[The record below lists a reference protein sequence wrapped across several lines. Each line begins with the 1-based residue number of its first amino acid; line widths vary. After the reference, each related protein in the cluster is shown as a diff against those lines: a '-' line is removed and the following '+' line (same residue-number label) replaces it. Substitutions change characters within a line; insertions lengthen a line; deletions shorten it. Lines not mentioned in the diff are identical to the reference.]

1 MDGPGMDHTTAA
13 VEQVQSPLLEPV
25 AVILQPASKSAQAP
39 SSETLHIRPPNEPIQ
54 APDSPPHVRRC
65 NGQMSLL
72 KPHSLQR
79 ALLAALLQT
88 GWGVAPSY
96 ETWSVFHNATLH
108 NWLWSVGRTPFGPLS
123 DVPDISFVQR
133 TGAQRNVVL
142 TLLNQAVEEA
152 GKMLRAVQVR
162 TSEILANAVTSLSL
176 LLFQ

>member
-1 MDGPGMDHTTAA
+1 
-13 VEQVQSPLLEPV
+13 
-25 AVILQPASKSAQAP
+25 
-39 SSETLHIRPPNEPIQ
+39 
-54 APDSPPHVRRC
+54 
-65 NGQMSLL
+65 MSLL

-88 GWGVAPSY
+88 GWGVAPSF

-123 DVPDISFVQR
+123 DVLDISFVQR

-162 TSEILANAVTSLSL
+162 TSGTLPDAVTSLSF